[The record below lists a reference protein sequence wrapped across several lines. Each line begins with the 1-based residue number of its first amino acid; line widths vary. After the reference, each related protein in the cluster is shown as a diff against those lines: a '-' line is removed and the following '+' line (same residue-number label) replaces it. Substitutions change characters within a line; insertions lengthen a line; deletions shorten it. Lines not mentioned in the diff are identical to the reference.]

1 MPSEIIGLGTAVNAG
16 AIIIGGLAG
25 LTVSHHLTQKIE
37 LRLRTFLAALT
48 VWVGLSMTWKSFH
61 GGLGAGARQF
71 LVLLVALM
79 LGNALGRLLGLQAG
93 LNQLGAFVK
102 RRLPTGGAPA
112 ATRFSDG
119 FVSGAIV
126 FCLVPLAIVGAAVDG
141 LGGNYRPLVLKA
153 AIDGLAAVGFTAM
166 FGWGVM
172 LAVIPLVAYQ
182 GAITLL
188 GATLAPM
195 LDPDQLESINA
206 VAGLLVFCVALI
218 MLQLKRVALA
228 DYLPSLVIAP
238 VLTWALNRLFL

>member
-1 MPSEIIGLGTAVNAG
+1 MSSEIIGLGTAVNAG

-48 VWVGLSMTWKSFH
+48 VWVGLSLTWKSFH
-61 GGLGAGARQF
+61 GGLGACARQF
-71 LVLLVALM
+71 LVLLVSLM
-79 LGNALGRLLGLQAG
+79 LGNALGRLLGLQTG

-102 RRLPTGGAPA
+102 KRLPTGAAPA
-112 ATRFSDG
+112 ASRFSDG

-141 LGGNYRPLVLKA
+141 LGGNYRPLAIKA

-166 FGWGVM
+166 FGWSVL
-172 LAVIPLVAYQ
+172 LAVIPVVAYQ

-188 GATLAPM
+188 GATLAPL

>member
-25 LTVSHHLTQKIE
+25 LTVSRYVTQTME
-37 LRLRTFLAALT
+37 MRLRVIIAALM

-61 GGLGAGARQF
+61 GGLGACARQF
-71 LVLLVALM
+71 LVLLISLM
-79 LGNALGRLLGLQAG
+79 VGNALGRLMGLQAG
-93 LNQLGAFVK
+93 LNHLGAFVK
-102 RRLPTGGAPA
+102 RSLPKAGAPPA
-112 ATRFSDG
+112 ARFSDG

-126 FCLVPLAIVGAAVDG
+126 FCFVPLAIVGALVDG

-153 AIDGLAAVGFTAM
+153 AIDGVAALGFAAM
-166 FGWGVM
+166 FGGSVL
-172 LAVIPLVAYQ
+172 LAVIPVVAYQ

-188 GATLAPM
+188 GATLAPL
-195 LDPDQLESINA
+195 LDLDQLEAINA

-238 VLTWALNRLFL
+238 LLTWALKRLFL

>member
-1 MPSEIIGLGTAVNAG
+1 MASELIGLGTVVNAG
-16 AIIIGGLAG
+16 AIIVGGLAG
-25 LTVSHHLTQKIE
+25 LTVSRHLTPTME
-37 LRLRTFLAALT
+37 MRLRIFLAALT
-48 VWVGLSMTWKSFH
+48 VWVGLSMTWQSFH
-61 GGLGAGARQF
+61 GGLGACARQF
-71 LVLLVALM
+71 LVLLVSLM

-112 ATRFSDG
+112 ASRFSDG

-126 FCLVPLAIVGAAVDG
+126 FCLVPLAIVGAVVDG

-166 FGWGVM
+166 FGWGVL
-172 LAVIPLVAYQ
+172 LAVIPVVAYQ

-188 GATLAPM
+188 GATLAP
-195 LDPDQLESINA
+195 LLNLDQLESINA

-228 DYLPSLVIAP
+228 NYLPSLIVAP
-238 VLTWALNRLFL
+238 VLTWALHRLFL